1 VTTPAAV
8 ARLTGKDECHDVPAV
23 AAGDAVPLDVLRAY
37 PGTSRPLQEYH
48 QELLRGPSPLSV
60 AERELIAA
68 RPAGK

>member
-1 VTTPAAV
+1 MTYLPS
-8 ARLTGKDECHDVPAV
+8 LP
-23 AAGDAVPLDVLRAY
+23 GDAVPLDVLRAY